1 MIERKRRPLR
11 AVILWLIETGL
22 SLLRHSA
29 TRKAQQPIEQN
40 EALAKLKTIAVA
52 MLQQALAQGHT
63 CIPLNELV
71 RLLCS
76 RHKDFARNDVSLA
89 LRQLSQQGDIA
100 IRGDIVSLHHV
111 ARAEENIAHRLR
123 HIGRRSRRINPRH
136 LADWANTEGDQL
148 NEEQRAALR
157 TLTTS
162 PTAILTGAPGT
173 GKTVT
178 IKALSA
184 ILERAGYQVYLTA
197 PTGRA
202 AARLSEATGKPA
214 QTLHRLL
221 HKHRQQQP
229 IRDLIIPPIKE
240 AVIVDEASMLDLF
253 LAERLVEFCTSL
265 TKLIFSGDVY
275 QLPPVG
281 PGQVFRDLI
290 ESGQIP
296 VVELTNII
304 RQSEQSAITAA
315 ARRIK
320 AGAAPELPSP
330 GEVKS
335 DCYFIE
341 ANSAFKIQRLV
352 VAAATSSLPK
362 RCGADP
368 HCDIQVLT
376 PMRKGPL
383 GTIALNKLIR
393 DSLNQ
398 SVAEAYLSTRSSQPD
413 YRPNDRVLQTGNN
426 YDIGVFNGECGIVE
440 DVTSETVTVRIGERR
455 VEYPQTSFPELVH
468 GFAITIHRS
477 QGSEY
482 PFVII
487 PVHESQSVMLT
498 RELLYTALTRAER
511 WSRSSAR
518 GARLCRR
525 SAPLEA
531 IAVPDSKTFSLRRRR
546 ALRFL
551 PLAFLRS
558 PKILAG
564 NSWCDLRQ
572 VDGWRSL
579 HFNRHSEGEITHVFH
594 EHDYTIES

>member
-1 MIERKRRPLR
+1 MIERQRRLLR

-22 SLLRHSA
+22 SLLRSSA
-29 TRKAQQPIEQN
+29 MRMAQQPTEQN
-40 EALAKLKTIAVA
+40 EAITKLRTLTVA
-52 MLQQALAQGHT
+52 ILQQALAQGHT
-63 CIPLNELV
+63 CFPLDELA

-76 RHKDFARNDVSLA
+76 RHKEFAENDVALA
-89 LRQLSQQGDIA
+89 LRQFGQQGDIA
-100 IRGDIVSLHHV
+100 TRGDIVSLPHV
-111 ARAEENIAHRLR
+111 ARAEEIIAHRLR
-123 HIGRRSRRINPRH
+123 HVGRRSRRINPRR
-136 LADWANTEGDQL
+136 LADWASAESDQL

-157 TLTTS
+157 VLTTS
-162 PTAILTGAPGT
+162 PIAILTGAPGT

-221 HKHRQQQP
+221 HNHRQQQP

-253 LAERLVEFCTSL
+253 LAERLVEFCTSR
-265 TKLIFSGDVY
+265 TRLIFVGDVY

-296 VVELTNII
+296 VVELTTTL
-304 RQSEQSAITAA
+304 RQSDQSSITVA

-320 AGAAPELPSP
+320 VGVAPELPSP
-330 GEVKS
+330 GAIKS

-341 ANSAFKIQRLV
+341 VNSAFKIQRLV

-368 HCDIQVLT
+368 HQDIQVLT

-383 GTIALNKLIR
+383 GTIAINKLIR
-393 DSLNQ
+393 DSLNRC
-398 SVAEAYLSTRSSQPD
+398 AAKANLSAQSSQPD
-413 YRPNDRVLQTGNN
+413 FLPNDRVLQTRNN
-426 YDIGVFNGECGIVE
+426 YDLGVFNGECGIVE
-440 DVTSETVTVRIGERR
+440 NATSEIVAVRFGERC
-455 VEYPQTSFPELVH
+455 VEYPQTSFSELAH

-487 PVHESQSVMLT
+487 PVHESQSVMLA
-498 RELLYTALTRAER
+498 RELLYTALTRGR
-511 WSRSSAR
+511 KMVVLIGS
-518 GARLCRR
+518 
-525 SAPLEA
+525 
-531 IAVPDSKTFSLRRRR
+531 RR
-546 ALRFL
+546 AFMQAINTTR
-551 PLAFLRS
+551 
-558 PKILAG
+558 I
-564 NSWCDLRQ
+564 
-572 VDGWRSL
+572 
-579 HFNRHSEGEITHVFH
+579 NRHTGLKNLLAP
-594 EHDYTIES
+594 

>member
-1 MIERKRRPLR
+1 MMIERKRRLLR

-29 TRKAQQPIEQN
+29 TRKAQQPTEQN
-40 EALAKLKTIAVA
+40 ETLTKLKTFAVA
-52 MLQQALAQGHT
+52 ILQQALAQGHT
-63 CIPLNELV
+63 CIPLNELA

-76 RHKDFARNDVSLA
+76 RRKDFAGNDVSLA
-89 LRQLSQQGDIA
+89 LRRLSQQGDIA
-100 IRGDIVSLHHV
+100 IRGGIVSLPHV
-111 ARAEENIAHRLR
+111 ARAEETIAHRLR
-123 HIGRRSRRINPRH
+123 HIGRHSRRISPRRFVEWIN
-136 LADWANTEGDQL
+136 AEGEQL
-148 NEEQRAALR
+148 NDEQRAALK
-157 TLTTS
+157 TLTSS
-162 PTAILTGAPGT
+162 PIAILTGAPGT

-221 HKHRQQQP
+221 HNHRQQQS
-229 IRDLIIPPIKE
+229 IRGLIIPPIKE

-253 LAERLVEFCTSL
+253 LAERLVKFCASRTRL
-265 TKLIFSGDVY
+265 VFAGDVY

-290 ESGQIP
+290 DSGHIP
-296 VVELTNII
+296 VFELTNTF
-304 RQSEQSAITAA
+304 RQSERSSITAA

-320 AGAAPELPSP
+320 AGAAPELTSP
-330 GEVKS
+330 REAKS

-341 ANSAFKIQRLV
+341 ADSAFEIQRLV
-352 VAAATSSLPK
+352 VSAVTSSLPK

-368 HCDIQVLT
+368 HRDIQVLT

-398 SVAEAYLSTRSSQPD
+398 SISESNGSAISSQLD
-413 YRPNDRVLQTGNN
+413 FQPNDRVLQTRNN
-426 YDIGVFNGECGIVE
+426 YDLGVFNGECGVVE
-440 DVTSETVTVRIGERR
+440 DVKSRTVTVRFGERR
-455 VEYPQTSFPELVH
+455 VEYPQTSFSELAH

-498 RELLYTALTRAER
+498 RELLYTALTRGR
-511 WSRSSAR
+511 KMVVIIGS
-518 GARLCRR
+518 
-525 SAPLEA
+525 
-531 IAVPDSKTFSLRRRR
+531 RR
-546 ALRFL
+546 AFMQ
-551 PLAFLRS
+551 AISVTRS
-558 PKILAG
+558 NRRTGLK
-564 NSWCDLRQ
+564 DLL
-572 VDGWRSL
+572 SP
-579 HFNRHSEGEITHVFH
+579 
-594 EHDYTIES
+594 